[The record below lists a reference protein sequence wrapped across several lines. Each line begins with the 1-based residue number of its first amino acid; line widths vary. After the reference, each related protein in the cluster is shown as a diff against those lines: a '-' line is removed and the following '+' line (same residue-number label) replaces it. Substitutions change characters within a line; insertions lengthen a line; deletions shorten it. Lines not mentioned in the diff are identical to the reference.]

1 MKLDQMEGIAKTLG
15 VPVRWWN
22 ARRVNR
28 RWGRGMIT
36 NWSPGRDRNLIAGIE
51 VFDPMPDIREL
62 SHLIQGERTMKRRL
76 HDVWLGGGPTA
87 ISGGLAGLIA
97 NPPTVNQTT
106 ITGSATEQ
114 ALIPT
119 ALLPIEQNVQSG
131 KIYHLFA
138 GGTSTTAATPGTYT
152 LATRLG
158 SAGLAV
164 ITSPLLTA
172 VSSAFT
178 PLASMTAAP
187 WNLFGPIVIR
197 GSGTANTA
205 AGTFSWSQ
213 TSVAS
218 TAISGP
224 SSVSSAGSLGGV
236 SASFDTTA
244 AAGSSLWIGVTHAT
258 STTNTWIPQL
268 VVWGSWN

>member
-1 MKLDQMEGIAKTLG
+1 MSPMTKLRRKPLG

-36 NWSPGRDRNLIAGIE
+36 NWSLGRDLNLIAGVE
-51 VFDPMPDIREL
+51 VQSEPWKPWMDRIRA
-62 SHLIQGERTMKRRL
+62 SG
-76 HDVWLGGGPTA
+76 VPVA
-87 ISGGLAGLIA
+87 ISGGLAGLVA
-97 NPPTVNQTT
+97 NPVTVNQTT

-114 ALIPT
+114 AIIPT
-119 ALLPIEQNVQSG
+119 ALLPLEQNVQSG

-187 WNLFGPIVIR
+187 WNIGGEIVIR

-205 AGTFSWSQ
+205 AAGFAWSQ

-224 SSVSSAGSLGGV
+224 SSVSSAGNLGGV
-236 SASFDTTA
+236 SASFDSTA

>member
-1 MKLDQMEGIAKTLG
+1 MTKIAKPLG

-36 NWSPGRDRNLIAGIE
+36 NWSLGRDLNLIAGVE
-51 VFDPMPDIREL
+51 VQSEPWKPWMDRIRA
-62 SHLIQGERTMKRRL
+62 SG
-76 HDVWLGGGPTA
+76 VPVA
-87 ISGGLAGLIA
+87 IAGGLAGLVS
-97 NPPTVNQTT
+97 NPITVNQVT
-106 ITGSATEQ
+106 ITGSATDQ

-119 ALLPIEQNVQSG
+119 GLMPIEQNVQSG

-138 GGTSTTAATPGTYT
+138 SGDSTTAATPGTYT

-158 SAGLAV
+158 SGGLA
-164 ITSPLLTA
+164 TNASPLLTP

-178 PLASMTAAP
+178 PLASMTKAA
-187 WNLFGPIVIR
+187 WTLDGEVVIR

-205 AGTFSWSQ
+205 AAGFAWSQ

-218 TAISGP
+218 TAIQSGP
-224 SSVSSAGSLGGV
+224 SSALSAGNLGGI
-236 SASFDTTA
+236 SAAFDSTA
-244 AAGSSLWIGVTHAT
+244 AAGSSLWVGVVHAV